1 VTGLKD
7 LQGKMAVVTG
17 GASGIGRGIATALKA
32 EGMTVVIA
40 DVEQRALE
48 ATAAELGVEGIRTD
62 VSDFDSV
69 ARLAEEVCNR
79 HGTVHVVCNNAGI
92 GGSAPISALTMSD
105 WRWTVNVNLWG
116 VIHGVQV
123 FLPILR
129 ANAEGGHIVNTSSMA
144 GLRATPGIG
153 AYTVTK
159 FAVVGLSEVLAEEL
173 AAEWPSVGVSVLCPA
188 LVRTNIGKVTRNRP
202 EQFADGRLGDP
213 AMAASARALRSR
225 GEGRFVMEPEEA
237 GVLVANAI
245 KSGDLYILTDASAY
259 DRVEERHQRIEAAF
273 KSAAER
279 EAALPPR

>member
-1 VTGLKD
+1 MSGLPE
-7 LQGKMAVVTG
+7 LQGKVAVVTG

-62 VSDFDSV
+62 VSDLESV
-69 ARLAEEVCNR
+69 ENLAKEVCNR

-92 GGSAPISALTMSD
+92 GGSAPISGLKMSD
-105 WRWTVNVNLWG
+105 WRWTVGVNLWG

-129 ANAEGGHIVNTSSMA
+129 ANADGGHIVNTSSMA
-144 GLRATPGIG
+144 GLRVTPGIG

-173 AAEWPSVGVSVLCPA
+173 AEEWPSVGVSVLCPA
-188 LVRTNIGKVTRNRP
+188 LVRTNIGNVTRNRP
-202 EQFADGRLGDP
+202 EQFADGSLGDP
-213 AMAASARALRSR
+213 AMAASARVLRSR
-225 GEGRFVMEPEEA
+225 GEGRFVMEPEQV
-237 GVLVANAI
+237 GVLVVNAI

-273 KSAAER
+273 KAAAER
-279 EAALPPR
+279 EAAAPPR